1 MFCLPNFIW
10 ELYYFTVFRKPN
22 TFMIADC
29 GVGKYV
35 TFTQKISMAKLS
47 EKYSGQV

>member
-1 MFCLPNFIW
+1 MQYIYDHTSMSRFW
-10 ELYYFTVFRKPN
+10 DN

>member
-1 MFCLPNFIW
+1 M
-10 ELYYFTVFRKPN
+10 YYIYDHMSRFWDN

-35 TFTQKISMAKLS
+35 TFTQKILMAKLS
-47 EKYSGQV
+47 ENYSGQV